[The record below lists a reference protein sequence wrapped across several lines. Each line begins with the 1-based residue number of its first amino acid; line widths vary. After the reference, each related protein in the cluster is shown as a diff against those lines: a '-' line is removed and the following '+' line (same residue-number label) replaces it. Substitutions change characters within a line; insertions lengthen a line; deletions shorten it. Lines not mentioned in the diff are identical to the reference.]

1 MRRVLL
7 ACLEEEP
14 GISFAGSKCNMER
27 SFAMTVSLI
36 GNPIT
41 RSLFEEIVSLRGN
54 VPIGGH
60 SHRCKL

>member
-14 GISFAGSKCNMER
+14 GISFAGSKCNTER
-27 SFAMTVSLI
+27 SFAMTASLI
-36 GNPIT
+36 GNPT
-41 RSLFEEIVSLRGN
+41 TGSPFKERVSLRGN

-60 SHRCKL
+60 SHRCEL